1 MIDIDLDE
9 LIEAPR
15 SYFSGPKY
23 QGAAGRNRV
32 RLGMAQVQ
40 TVTGPVE
47 ADQLGT
53 TLIHEHLRNSD
64 EAVHDQWP
72 SAGAAKEDPPYEV
85 AAAEV
90 FEIAVREAK
99 AAVELGIKTIGE
111 PTAMFLGR
119 DVDFMRRVSE
129 ETGLQVIPCTGIYTY
144 DYLPQFFLNRDADQ
158 IAEFFVQDIEQGIQ
172 GTDIKAAFI
181 KCAAD
186 EPGVNENIEKVHRAA
201 ARASVRTG
209 APIMAHSRPAS
220 ETGPRQ
226 IEIFEEEGVDL
237 NKVQIAHTGDTDD
250 LDYIERLLEKGVWI
264 GLDRYGLDIFLPY
277 EKRQATAKALLER
290 GYADRIFLSADS
302 VATTDWFPPNVI
314 EQLIAA
320 GAANDWTI
328 RIVPER
334 VLPELRDF
342 GMTEEQERTIMVDNA
357 ANWLAAA

>member
-1 MIDIDLDE
+1 
-9 LIEAPR
+9 
-15 SYFSGPKY
+15 
-23 QGAAGRNRV
+23 
-32 RLGMAQVQ
+32 MAQVP
-40 TVTGPVE
+40 TVTGMVE
-47 ADQLGT
+47 AEDLGT
-53 TLIHEHLRNSD
+53 TLIHEHLRNAD
-64 EAVHDQWP
+64 EAVQYQWP
-72 SAGAAKEDPPYEV
+72 IVGAVKEDKPHEVPPGQ
-85 AAAEV
+85 V

-99 AAVELGIKTIGE
+99 AAVDLGVKTIGE

-119 DVDFMRRVSE
+119 DVEFMRRVSE

-158 IAEFFVQDIEQGIQ
+158 IADLFVHDIEEGIQ

-220 ETGPRQ
+220 NTGPRQ
-226 IEIFEEEGVDL
+226 VEIFLEEGVEPA
-237 NKVQIAHTGDTDD
+237 KIQIAHTGDSDD
-250 LDYIERLLEKGVWI
+250 LDYIEGLLETGVWI

-277 EKRQATAKALLER
+277 DKRQATAKALLER

-302 VATTDWFPPNVI
+302 VGTTDWFPPNVI
-314 EQLIAA
+314 EGLIAS

-328 RIVPER
+328 RMVPER
-334 VLPELRDF
+334 VLPELREW
-342 GMTEEQERTIMVDNA
+342 GMTEEQERTMMVENA
-357 ANWLAAA
+357 VGWLSGR